1 MGSARGL
8 EERIGELEEQLVAM
22 RLRLERV
29 EAGVGGAQPHVQA
42 ATAAAIAAVRSP
54 AAEQLPVTEQP
65 PAAELPPTVAAAGE
79 GGIAGWAGTSSLLPR
94 VSTVSF
100 LLVVALALR
109 TLTDSGVVGA
119 QAGAFAGV
127 VYAASLM
134 LTGWVLYGRRNVLS
148 PVFAVCGALL
158 LCSIVV
164 ETHTHFGSLST
175 VAAFGA
181 LGATSLFMTLLGE
194 RSKTALP
201 GVIGVLGAAFAGV
214 ALTVP
219 DPQFAPLLTLLLA
232 VSILGIPVSRR
243 VKGDWVGW
251 TIFVFSSLSLLVWS
265 VRIKV
270 SLAPDCPPGDLAGTV
285 WFPYLVNGFALL
297 WVCQSLVGLLRP
309 PRPRP
314 SLLSLA
320 LPVLGCTVAFYA
332 SLQVASAEGTVR
344 SLGVTGLLVAAG
356 LVVMAA
362 WSGLR
367 GGGGAA
373 ALNTFA
379 VAAVV
384 LFAFGFSSAT
394 GSLLGALP
402 FLSFI
407 AFVLALF
414 SDRWQS
420 GGTRV
425 ISYFLQTGVAVALT
439 LLLVVGGQTAAS
451 PGIAALAAG
460 ALAVTGLLHH
470 RWCRRHAPPVS
481 SLAFA
486 YLGSGDRCAVA
497 LLTAALTGGF
507 FLLRT
512 GAFVA
517 LSSRMADVRDA
528 FGGAQSVIITLAA
541 MALFA
546 LASSRR
552 STELRS
558 VAILVT
564 LVGAAK
570 VFFYDLMAV
579 QGVARVVS
587 VFSFGL
593 LAAVASL
600 VLGRWQR
607 RGRS

>member
-8 EERIGELEEQLVAM
+8 EERVGELEEQLGAL

-29 EAGVGGAQPHVQA
+29 EAAAGEPQPLVQA
-42 ATAAAIAAVRSP
+42 ATAAGAIADARPQVAGR
-54 AAEQLPVTEQP
+54 P
-65 PAAELPPTVAAAGE
+65 PAAAPPPAVAADGD
-79 GGIAGWAGTSSLLPR
+79 GGIAGWAGTSALLPR

-109 TLTDSGVVGA
+109 TLTDSGVVGP
-119 QAGAFAGV
+119 QVGAFAGV

-134 LTGWVLYGRRNVLS
+134 LAGWVLYGRRSVLAL
-148 PVFAVCGALL
+148 VFAVCGAIL

-164 ETHTHFGSLST
+164 ETHAHFGSLST
-175 VAAFGA
+175 TAAFMA
-181 LGATSLFMTLLGE
+181 LGGTCLFMTLLGE
-194 RSKTALP
+194 RNKAALP

-219 DPQFAPLLTLLLA
+219 NPQFAPLLALLLVA
-232 VSILGIPVSRR
+232 SALGIPVSRR
-243 VKGDWVGW
+243 LRGDWVGW
-251 TIFVFSSLSLLVWS
+251 ILFVLSSLALFVFS

-270 SLAPDCPPGDLAGTV
+270 CLSAACPLPPLAGAV
-285 WFPYLVNGFALL
+285 WFPYLVNSFALL
-297 WVCQSLVGLLRP
+297 WVGQSLAGLLRP
-309 PRPRP
+309 PRPMP
-314 SLLSLA
+314 TVLSLA
-320 LPVLGCTVAFYA
+320 LPVLGSTVAFVV
-332 SLQVASAEGTVR
+332 SLQVAAAEGTVR
-344 SLGVTGLLVAAG
+344 SLGATGLLVAAG

-362 WSGLR
+362 WAGLR

-373 ALNTFA
+373 ALNSFA

-402 FLSFI
+402 FLSFN
-407 AFVLALF
+407 AFGLALF

-425 ISYFLQTGVAVALT
+425 ISYFLQVGVAVALT
-439 LLLVVGGQTAAS
+439 LLLVAGGRTAAS
-451 PGIAALAAG
+451 PGLAALAAG
-460 ALAVTGLLHH
+460 TLAVAGLLHH
-470 RWCRRHAPPVS
+470 RWCRRHAPPEG

-497 LLTAALTGGF
+497 LLTASLTGGF
-507 FLLRT
+507 FLVRT

-517 LSSRMADVRDA
+517 LSSGMADVSNA
-528 FGGAQSVIITLAA
+528 FGGAQSVIITVAA

-570 VFFYDLMAV
+570 VFFYDLVAL

-600 VLGRWQR
+600 VLGRWPR
-607 RGRS
+607 RDRS

>member
-1 MGSARGL
+1 MGSARSL
-8 EERIGELEEQLVAM
+8 EERIGELEGQLGAL

-29 EAGVGGAQPHVQA
+29 EAGAGGPQPHVQA
-42 ATAAAIAAVRSP
+42 ATAAAAIDVAQALAAAPPP
-54 AAEQLPVTEQP
+54 AAAQP
-65 PAAELPPTVAAAGE
+65 PAVAEDGE
-79 GGIAGWAGTSSLLPR
+79 GGIARWVGTSALLPR
-94 VSTVSF
+94 ISTVSF

-109 TLTDSGVVGA
+109 TLTDSGVVGP
-119 QAGAFAGV
+119 QAGAYAGL

-134 LTGWVLYGRRNVLS
+134 LAGWVLYERRSVLA

-164 ETHTHFGSLST
+164 ETRTHFAALST
-175 VAAFGA
+175 AVAFGA
-181 LGATSLFMTLLGE
+181 LGATCLFMTLLGE
-194 RSKTALP
+194 RSASALP
-201 GVIGVLGAAFAGV
+201 GVVGVLGAAFAGV
-214 ALTVP
+214 ALTIP
-219 DPQFAPLLTLLLA
+219 NPQFAPLLALLLA
-232 VSILGIPVSRR
+232 ASILGIPVSRR
-243 VKGDWVGW
+243 LKGDWVGW
-251 TIFVFSSLSLLVWS
+251 TVFVLSSLTLFVFS

-270 SLAPDCPPGDLAGTV
+270 CLSASCPLPPLPGSL
-285 WFPYLVNGFALL
+285 WFPYLVNSFALI
-297 WVCQSLVGLLRP
+297 WVGQSLVGLLRP
-309 PRPRP
+309 PRPGP
-314 SLLSLA
+314 SVLSLL
-320 LPVLGCTVAFYA
+320 LPALGCTVAYVA
-332 SLQVASAEGTVR
+332 TLQVAVANGTVR

-356 LVVMAA
+356 LVAMAA

-373 ALNTFA
+373 SLNTFA

-402 FLSFI
+402 LLSFT
-407 AFVLALF
+407 AFGLALL
-414 SDRWQS
+414 SARWQS
-420 GGTRV
+420 GGTRA
-425 ISYFLQTGVAVALT
+425 ISYFLQVSVAVALT
-439 LLLVVGGQTAAS
+439 LLLVSGGRTAAS

-460 ALAVTGLLHH
+460 TLALAALLHH
-470 RWCRRHAPPVS
+470 RWCRRHAPPEG

-486 YLGSGDRCAVA
+486 FIGGGDRCAVA
-497 LLTAALTGGF
+497 LLTASLAGGF
-507 FLLRT
+507 FLVRT

-517 LSSRMADVRDA
+517 LSSRMADARNS
-528 FGGAQSVIITLAA
+528 FGGAQSVIITVAA

-546 LASSRR
+546 LAFSRR

-564 LVGAAK
+564 LVGATK
-570 VFFYDLMAV
+570 VFFYDLVAL

-607 RGRS
+607 RDRP

>member
-1 MGSARGL
+1 MGSARSL
-8 EERIGELEEQLVAM
+8 EERIGDLEGQLGAL

-29 EAGVGGAQPHVQA
+29 EAGAGEAQPRVQA
-42 ATAAAIAAVRSP
+42 AAAAIDVPQAP
-54 AAEQLPVTEQP
+54 AAAPPPV
-65 PAAELPPTVAAAGE
+65 AAQTRTVAEDGE
-79 GGIAGWAGTSSLLPR
+79 GGIARWAGTSALLPR
-94 VSTVSF
+94 ISTVSF

-109 TLTDSGVVGA
+109 TLTDSGVVGP
-119 QAGAFAGV
+119 QAGASAGV

-134 LTGWVLYGRRNVLS
+134 LAGWVLYGRRSVLA

-164 ETHTHFGSLST
+164 ETHTHFAALST
-175 VAAFGA
+175 AAAFGS
-181 LGATSLFMTLLGE
+181 LGATCLFMTLLGE
-194 RSKTALP
+194 RSATALP
-201 GVIGVLGAAFAGV
+201 GTIGVLGAAVAGI

-219 DPQFAPLLTLLLA
+219 HPEFAPLAALLLA
-232 VSILGIPVSRR
+232 ASLLGIPVSRR
-243 VKGDWVGW
+243 LKGDWVGW
-251 TIFVFSSLSLLVWS
+251 TLFALSSVALFIWS

-270 SLAPDCPPGDLAGTV
+270 SLAPACPPGELAGTV

-297 WVCQSLVGLLRP
+297 WVGQALAGLLRP
-309 PRPRP
+309 PRPGP
-314 SLLSLA
+314 SVLSLL
-320 LPVLGCTVAFYA
+320 LPTLGCTLAYVAT
-332 SLQVASAEGTVR
+332 LQVAVANGTVR

-356 LVVMAA
+356 LVAVAA

-373 ALNTFA
+373 ALNAFA
-379 VAAVV
+379 VGAVV

-402 FLSFI
+402 LLSFT
-407 AFVLALF
+407 ALGLALL
-414 SDRWQS
+414 SARWQS
-420 GGTRV
+420 GGTRA
-425 ISYFLQTGVAVALT
+425 ISYLLQVGVAVALT
-439 LLLVVGGQTAAS
+439 LLLVSGGRTAAS
-451 PGIAALAAG
+451 PGIAALAAA
-460 ALAVTGLLHH
+460 ALARAGLLHH
-470 RWCRRHAPPVS
+470 RWCRRHAPPAG

-486 YLGSGDRCAVA
+486 FIGAGDRCAVA
-497 LLTAALTGGF
+497 LLTASLAGAF
-507 FLLRT
+507 FLVRT

-517 LSSRMADVRDA
+517 LSSRMADARNA
-528 FGGAQSVIITLAA
+528 FGGAQSVIITVAA

-570 VFFYDLMAV
+570 VFFYDLVAL

-593 LAAVASL
+593 LAAVASV

-607 RGRS
+607 RNPA